1 MATANPLQQFHH
13 YRPLPGATATPL
25 DWLSESVESRD
36 TAHTRAPA
44 GDITAAVV
52 RLLREYAGRG
62 PTTAKTVLASDL
74 AVVTLHDCLTE
85 AEKTVADGGRRAL
98 VSAGRD
104 AIHEAIRPQAEAA
117 VAAKTGCPVVA
128 YLAYQGHEP
137 DRAVIAFVL
146 AHPADSEALTGSGR

>member
-1 MATANPLQQFHH
+1 MAIAAPPQQFHH
-13 YRPLPGATATPL
+13 HRPLAEAPATPL
-25 DWLSESVESRD
+25 DWLSEKVESRD
-36 TAHTRAPA
+36 TAHSGAPA
-44 GDITAAVV
+44 GEITAAVV

-62 PTTAKTVLASDL
+62 PTQAKTVLASDL

-85 AEKTVADGGRRAL
+85 GEKTVADGGRRGL

-104 AIHEAIRPQAEAA
+104 AIHEAIRPQAEAM

-128 YLAYQGHEP
+128 YLAYQGHDP

-146 AHPADSEALTGSGR
+146 AHPADAEAVTESGR